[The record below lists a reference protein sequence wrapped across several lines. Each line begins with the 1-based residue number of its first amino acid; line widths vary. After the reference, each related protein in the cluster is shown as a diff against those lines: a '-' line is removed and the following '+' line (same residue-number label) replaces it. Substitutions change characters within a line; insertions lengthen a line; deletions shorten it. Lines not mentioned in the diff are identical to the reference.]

1 MATQTRR
8 RRVFIAA
15 AVLAAAVGGAGAG
28 VLATSAQPGP
38 SPARAFPGFP
48 KFLAQAAPAS
58 WPQRG
63 LPDRSAVLSYPPA
76 LHPIPGDTDAIS
88 VASRSPAGAY
98 LLYLNATPRQG
109 AETLRH
115 WAAFRLHL
123 LGEDDASLV
132 HLDAAATGLAFRGG
146 TGSCVI
152 DDYVTR
158 IGVHHY
164 REIACLVQGQT
175 AASVVVGTAPA
186 SRWAQAGPLLERAVA
201 AYRVR

>member
-1 MATQTRR
+1 
-8 RRVFIAA
+8 
-15 AVLAAAVGGAGAG
+15 
-28 VLATSAQPGP
+28 
-38 SPARAFPGFP
+38 
-48 KFLAQAAPAS
+48 
-58 WPQRG
+58 
-63 LPDRSAVLSYPPA
+63 VLSYPPA

-88 VASRSPAGAY
+88 VASRGPAGAY

-109 AETLRH
+109 AETLRD

-123 LGEDDASLV
+123 LRDDDASSV

-158 IGVHHY
+158 IGAHHY

-175 AASVVVGTAPA
+175 AASVVVATAPV

-201 AYRVR
+201 VYRVR